1 MLKCCDR
8 AINGLVVQKD
18 WFFLKKKCQE
28 YLLKRK
34 IVVPLHSQHGQKLI
48 YEWMSELKEIAEF
61 SLPVRA
67 EEFILM
73 PSAAENLAVSNKLRK

>member
-1 MLKCCDR
+1 MRCGR
-8 AINGLVVQKD
+8 TRNGVMAQKD
-18 WFFLKKKCQE
+18 WIFLKKKCQE

-48 YEWMSELKEIAEF
+48 YEWMSELKGIAEF

-73 PSAAENLAVSNKLRK
+73 PSAAENLAVSKKLRK

>member
-1 MLKCCDR
+1 MYCDR
-8 AINGLVVQKD
+8 AINGLVAQKD
-18 WFFLKKKCQE
+18 WIFFEKKCQE
-28 YLLKRK
+28 CLLKRK

-48 YEWMSELKEIAEF
+48 YEWMSELKGIAEF

-73 PSAAENLAVSNKLRK
+73 PSAAENLAVSKKLRK